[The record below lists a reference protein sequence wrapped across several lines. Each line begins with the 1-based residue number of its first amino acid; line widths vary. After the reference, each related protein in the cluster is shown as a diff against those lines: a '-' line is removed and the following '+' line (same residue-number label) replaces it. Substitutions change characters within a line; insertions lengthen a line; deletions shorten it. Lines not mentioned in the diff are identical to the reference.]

1 MDRSTVRFGFLDV
14 LRGSASLLVVWDHIF
29 SIWPHYNN
37 INIGF
42 VTIVQNFVNKPLGLI
57 QDFGWL
63 GVVLFF
69 LISGFVI
76 THVAQRETPREFIT
90 KRVLRIYPILSL
102 AVLASIA
109 LTPSL
114 WEKATLTSTIANMT
128 LLNYIMV
135 PQVVLLG
142 VAWTLAIE
150 MIFYALVLLL
160 FPLRTSPILSI
171 LAILTL
177 TASITYFSKSFGNS
191 FFLFAVTASYVPYLV
206 TGQVFYFLLHAKSLR
221 FPTAILLLA
230 ITYACLL
237 YGISSFHPHTL
248 PVENS
253 YLLSYVFAA
262 AIFLLAFAANDQLT
276 PGRIITILS
285 EHSYAL
291 YLFHGAI
298 GFWVLD
304 HLVPVVGFY
313 PAVLV
318 ALAAIAMA
326 VGLVHA
332 MIEKPMLKLA
342 RKVVPPKPP
351 RGSQPALSSFL
362 PAAAPPPVSGLPHEA
377 IATPSAHPALS
388 PKEAL

>member
-1 MDRSTVRFGFLDV
+1 MDRGTVRFGFLDI

-37 INIGF
+37 ISIGI
-42 VTIVQNFVNKPLGLI
+42 VSIVQTYVNKPLGLI

-90 KRVLRIYPILSL
+90 KRIFRIYPALSL
-102 AVLASIA
+102 AVLVSVA

-114 WEKATLTSTIANMT
+114 WEKATPSSIISNMV
-128 LLNYIMV
+128 LVNYVMV

-150 MIFYALVLLL
+150 MIFYVLVLLL
-160 FPLRTSPILSI
+160 FPLRTSPTLSI
-171 LAILTL
+171 LGILTL
-177 TASITYFSKSFGNS
+177 TTSITYFSKSFGNS
-191 FFLFAVTASYVPYLV
+191 FFLFAVTASYVPYLI
-206 TGQVFYFLLHAKSLR
+206 TGQIFYFLLHAKSVR

-230 ITYACLL
+230 LTYASIL

-253 YLLSYVFAA
+253 YLLSYVFAS
-262 AIFLLAFAANDQLT
+262 AIFLLAFAANDQMK

-285 EHSYAL
+285 DHSYAL

-304 HLVPVVGFY
+304 RLVPVVGFY

-318 ALAAIAMA
+318 ALTAIAVA

-332 MIEKPMLKLA
+332 MIEKPMLTLA
-342 RKVVPPKPP
+342 RKVLPPKAS

-362 PAAAPPPVSGLPHEA
+362 PAASPVGGLPHEA
-377 IATPSAHPALS
+377 IVPPSAHPALS
-388 PKEAL
+388 AKEAL